1 MTTSSVALMR
11 LRENDVV
18 DDFRRAGAVSPTSAK
33 SLAEIGTGESLAF
46 ARLCERAVIQQ
57 PTPGCFYL
65 DEEVWEAIRRQRR
78 RLGLILVTTL
88 VLVTLAIAFG
98 IFTTR

>member
-1 MTTSSVALMR
+1 MR
-11 LRENDVV
+11 LRETDVV
-18 DDFRRAGAVSPTSAK
+18 DDFRRAGAVSPASAK

-46 ARLCERAVIQQ
+46 ERLSERAVIRQ
-57 PTPGCFYL
+57 PMPGCFYL

-78 RLGLILVTTL
+78 RLGFILVTTL
-88 VLVTLAIAFG
+88 VLVALAIAFG